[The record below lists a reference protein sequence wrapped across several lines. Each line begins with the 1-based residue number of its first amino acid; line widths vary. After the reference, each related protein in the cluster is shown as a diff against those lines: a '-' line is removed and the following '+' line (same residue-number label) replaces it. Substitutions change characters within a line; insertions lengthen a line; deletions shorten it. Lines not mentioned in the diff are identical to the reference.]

1 MPFNKESI
9 SRQPGWLFTL
19 LLLLLLSVA
28 SPVRAALQFDVFLGY
43 GDVVSDASWF
53 PAVFEIKN
61 DGPAFQGVIEISN
74 MQMGQGQTRRVP
86 VELPTGTLKR
96 VVAPVFCSAIYEGWN
111 FRLLDERGRV
121 KAEHFNRRP
130 GKMVVQETLVIG
142 AISRTQAGLP
152 ILPGIK
158 ANQPER
164 QPVAGR
170 LQTALFPDNP
180 LTLDGCDL
188 IYLNSQAALDLA
200 TPQAQALF
208 QWLMQGGHLV
218 VGVEQLVDLN
228 GLPWLKG
235 MLPMR
240 LSSTAMVKP
249 SIPLEQWIR
258 TGGSLAGGP
267 ATAGRVRTS
276 QGNART
282 APVVS
287 GGYQDVKADPAFQE
301 ADLVVVT
308 GAILDGV
315 VKVADGSTPL
325 VVEASRGR
333 GRITLLTFNPEREP
347 FLSWKNKSWFWARL
361 GGVPARMF
369 DNAEHLQR
377 GGWSVDGLFG
387 AMIDSKQVRKL
398 PLAWLLLLLVAY
410 LLVIG
415 PFDRY
420 WLKKINRQM
429 LTWITFP
436 CYVVFFSALIYFIG
450 FKLRAGDSELNELN
464 IVDVLP
470 GSVRGRTFT
479 SIYSPANNRYTL
491 AGGQK
496 FSALRGEFM
505 GGYSRG
511 GESSQGEVISRGNS
525 FEASVFVPVWT
536 SQLFV
541 SDWLEPVS
549 EKSPLAV
556 KVTSIAGG
564 WKVIVESGSANKLT
578 DAQVVIDRR
587 VYPLGDLPAGVPKE
601 FALKTG
607 QGMALVDFAR
617 QHGGQFVNAV
627 QQRRNTF
634 GNSRSDSFPNLAYA
648 SMAASFAS
656 LVTESVEPYQRFISL
671 RGLDLAAEADAGSV
685 ILLAWDTG
693 HSMTK
698 PFNRFEPRRLRR
710 DTLFRLVAPQNPTPV
725 IQ

>member
-1 MPFNKESI
+1 MAFNKECI
-9 SRQPGWLFTL
+9 SRRPGWFLPILLF
-19 LLLLLLSVA
+19 LLLSAA
-28 SPVRAALQFDVFLGY
+28 SPLRAALQFDVFLGY

-61 DGPAFQGVIEISN
+61 DGTTFQGVIEISN

-96 VVAPVFCSAIYEGWN
+96 VVTPVFCSAIYEGWN

-121 KAEHFNRRP
+121 KAEHLNRRP
-130 GKMVVQETLVIG
+130 TKMVVQETLVVG
-142 AISRTQAGLP
+142 AVARTQAGLP
-152 ILPGIK
+152 IFPTIK

-170 LQTALFPDNP
+170 MQTALFPDNP
-180 LTLDGCDL
+180 IALEGCDL
-188 IYLNSQAALDLA
+188 IYLNSEAALALT

-208 QWLMQGGHLV
+208 QWLMEGGHLV

-235 MLPMR
+235 ILPMR
-240 LSSTAMVKP
+240 LASTTMVKP
-249 SIPLEQWIR
+249 AASLEQWIR
-258 TGGSLAGGP
+258 TGSSLVPAP
-267 ATAGRVRTS
+267 ATAGRPRTS
-276 QGNART
+276 QGGNKAG
-282 APVVS
+282 AVV
-287 GGYQDVKADPAFQE
+287 GAGYQEVKVDPTFQE
-301 ADLVVVT
+301 ADLAVVT
-308 GAILDGV
+308 GTVLDGV
-315 VKVADGSTPL
+315 IKVADGSMPL
-325 VVEASRGR
+325 IVEAPRGR
-333 GRITLLTFNPEREP
+333 GRITLLTFNTEREP

-361 GGVPARMF
+361 GEVPARLF
-369 DNAEHLQR
+369 DSGDFFQR

-464 IVDVLP
+464 FVDVLP

-479 SIYSPANNRYTL
+479 SIYSPANNRYSL

-496 FSALRGEFM
+496 FSAMRGEFM
-505 GGYSRG
+505 GGHSRG
-511 GESSQGEVISRGNS
+511 GESSQGDIIARGNS

-549 EKSPLAV
+549 EKSPLTV
-556 KVTSIAGG
+556 KVTSTAGG
-564 WKVIVESGSANKLT
+564 WKVIAENSSANKLT
-578 DAQVVIDRR
+578 DAHVIIDRR
-587 VYPLGDLPAGVPKE
+587 IYPLGELPAGAPKE
-601 FALKTG
+601 FTLKTG
-607 QGMALVDFAR
+607 QGTALTDFAKL
-617 QHGGQFVNAV
+617 HGGQFLGAV
-627 QQRRNTF
+627 QQRRQTF
-634 GNSRSDSFPNLAYA
+634 GNSRSDIFPNLAYA
-648 SMAASFAS
+648 SMGASFVS
-656 LVTESVEPYQRFISL
+656 LVTEGNDVYQRFVSL
-671 RGLDLAAEADAGSV
+671 RGLDLASEADADSV
-685 ILLAWDTG
+685 ILLAWDAG
-693 HSMTK
+693 HSVTK

-710 DTLFRLVAPQNPTPV
+710 DTLFRLVAPLNSTPV
-725 IQ
+725 AQ

>member
-1 MPFNKESI
+1 MAFTKECI
-9 SRQPGWLFTL
+9 SRRPGWLLSIL
-19 LLLLLLSVA
+19 LFVLLSAA

-61 DGPAFQGVIEISN
+61 DGPTFQGVIEISN

-96 VVAPVFCSAIYEGWN
+96 VVTPVFCSAVYEGWS

-121 KAEHFNRRP
+121 KAEHLNRRP
-130 GKMVVQETLVIG
+130 TKMVVQETLLIG
-142 AISRTQAGLP
+142 AVARTQAGLP
-152 ILPGIK
+152 VLPTIK

-170 LQTALFPDNP
+170 IQTALFPDNP
-180 LTLDGCDL
+180 IALEGCDL
-188 IYLNSQAALDLA
+188 IYLNSEAALALS

-208 QWLMQGGHLV
+208 QWLMEGGHLV

-228 GLPWLKG
+228 GLPWLKAI
-235 MLPMR
+235 LPMR
-240 LSSTAMVKP
+240 LASTTMVKP
-249 SIPLEQWIR
+249 AASLEQWIR
-258 TGGSLAGGP
+258 TGSSLTAGP
-267 ATAGRVRTS
+267 ATVGRVRNS
-276 QGNART
+276 QGGNKSGA
-282 APVVS
+282 VVS
-287 GGYQDVKADPAFQE
+287 GGYQDVKADPSFQE

-308 GAILDGV
+308 GTLLDGV
-315 VKVADGSTPL
+315 IKVADGSTPL
-325 VVEASRGR
+325 VVDAPRGR
-333 GRITLLTFNPEREP
+333 GRITLLTFNTEREP

-361 GGVPARMF
+361 GEVPARLF
-369 DNAEHLQR
+369 DSNDFLQR

-464 IVDVLP
+464 FVDVLP

-496 FSALRGEFM
+496 FSSMRGEFM
-505 GGYSRG
+505 GGYSHG
-511 GESSQGEVISRGNS
+511 GESSQGDIVARGNS

-541 SDWLEPVS
+541 SDWMEPVMQ
-549 EKSPLAV
+549 KSPLSV
-556 KVTSIAGG
+556 KVTIIAGG
-564 WKVIVESGSANKLT
+564 WKVIAENSSANKLT
-578 DAQVVIDRR
+578 DAHVIIDRH
-587 VYPLGDLPAGVPKE
+587 VYLLGELPAGVPKE
-601 FALKTG
+601 FTLKTG
-607 QGMALVDFAR
+607 QGTPLMDFAR
-617 QHGGQFVNAV
+617 LHGNQFINAV

-634 GNSRSDSFPNLAYA
+634 GNSRPDIFPNLAFA
-648 SMAASFAS
+648 AMGASFVS
-656 LVTESVEPYQRFISL
+656 LVTEGSEAYQRFVSL
-671 RGLDLAAEADAGSV
+671 RGLDLASEADADSV
-685 ILLAWDTG
+685 ILLAWDAG

-698 PFNRFEPRRLRR
+698 PFNRFDPSRLRR
-710 DTLFRLVAPQNPTPV
+710 DTLFRLVAPLKPTPEA
-725 IQ
+725 Q